1 MPNILLAED
10 DPALGAVIKDNLE
23 QNGYVVKLA
32 TDGQQAVELF
42 NKSNFDICL
51 LDVMLPKK
59 DGFAVA
65 QSIRVQNEAVP
76 ILFLTAKSL
85 EEDRITGFQS
95 GGDDYITKP
104 FSMKELVLRIEVFLK
119 RSSRNNEEA
128 VKYYQLGSFHFDYQ
142 NLTLSDAQNTHQLT
156 PKEALVLKY
165 LCRNQ
170 GKVVKRNDIL
180 EAVWGTDDY
189 FLGRSMDVFISR
201 LRKYLKSDSAINI
214 KNIHGVGFTLEITH

>member
-10 DPALGAVIKDNLE
+10 DPALGVVIKDNLQ
-23 QNGYVVKLA
+23 QNGYMVDLA
-32 TDGQQAVELF
+32 NDGNKAIDLF
-42 NKSNFDICL
+42 KSKTFDICL

-65 QSIRVQNEAVP
+65 QSIRSHNQNVP
-76 ILFLTAKSL
+76 ILFLTAKSM

-104 FSMKELVLRIEVFLK
+104 FSMKELTLRIEVFLK
-119 RSSRNNEEA
+119 RSSSNNELLN
-128 VKYYQLGSFHFDYQ
+128 KSYRIGSFHFDYQ
-142 NLTLSDAQNTHQLT
+142 NLTLSNNDNTFQLT
-156 PKEALVLKY
+156 AKEALVLKY
-165 LCRNQ
+165 LCSNQ

-180 EAVWGTDDY
+180 EAIWGTDDY

-201 LRKYLKSDSAINI
+201 LRKYLKSDSSINI
-214 KNIHGVGFTLEITH
+214 KNIHGVGFMLEITG